1 MNIVPFKQRSSVGIY
16 QGREEP
22 FQCFIE
28 GDRFQLDLYMTYLFH
43 RCHSTSRYRYSC
55 ANRKGRM

>member
-1 MNIVPFKQRSSVGIY
+1 MNIVPFKQRLSAKND
-16 QGREEP
+16 QGREQP

-43 RCHSTSRYRYSC
+43 RCHSSGYRYNR

>member
-43 RCHSTSRYRYSC
+43 RCHSTSRYRYSR

>member
-1 MNIVPFKQRSSVGIY
+1 MNIVPFKQRSSAEIY
-16 QGREEP
+16 QDKEQP

-43 RCHSTSRYRYSC
+43 RCHSSRYRYSRV
-55 ANRKGRM
+55 NRKGRM

>member
-1 MNIVPFKQRSSVGIY
+1 MNIVQFKQRSSAKND
-16 QGREEP
+16 QGREQP

-43 RCHSTSRYRYSC
+43 RCHPSRYRYNR

>member
-1 MNIVPFKQRSSVGIY
+1 MNIVPFKQRSSAKND
-16 QGREEP
+16 QGREQP

-43 RCHSTSRYRYSC
+43 RCHSSRYRY
-55 ANRKGRM
+55 NR

>member
-1 MNIVPFKQRSSVGIY
+1 MNIVPFKQRASAKND
-16 QGREEP
+16 QGREQP

-43 RCHSTSRYRYSC
+43 RCHSSRYRYSG

>member
-1 MNIVPFKQRSSVGIY
+1 MNIVPFKQRSSAKND
-16 QGREEP
+16 QGREQP

-43 RCHSTSRYRYSC
+43 RCHSSRYRYSL

>member
-1 MNIVPFKQRSSVGIY
+1 MSIVPFKQSSPAKIY
-16 QGREEP
+16 QGRERP
-22 FQCFIE
+22 FQYFIE

-43 RCHSTSRYRYSC
+43 RCHSSRYRYSR